1 MSEKNASHRT
11 PTLAADR
18 FSGLSRHLFDH
29 LPLAIVVT
37 SPAGKII
44 DANQAAQDSLLL
56 DVNPDLTD
64 SIHRPTRALVRRDG
78 TAMPKAEHPSE
89 LARLHGTT
97 IVLEQIGLVGTDGET
112 TWFEVTSTPVPG
124 LGVIT
129 TYHDVTRGHQVESD
143 LRHHLDQLDAFFDT
157 NLDLLVIL
165 NADGRAVRL
174 NPAWAKLLGYESGEL
189 DGAKL
194 LDFVHP
200 SDSEATL
207 GALSRMR
214 SRSEVVGF
222 VNRMHH
228 ADGGY
233 RILEWRATARDALIY
248 ATSRDITDQRL
259 AETALRESEARFRA
273 IFEQA
278 AVGVAEVEA
287 GTGRF
292 LRVNRRLCEIVGYTQ
307 EELQGLTFQA
317 ITHPEEMDLD
327 AEDFKRLMAGEIRE
341 SQRDKRYVRKD
352 GLTVWASRQVRLVG
366 ELGEPA
372 HRMVTVVEDITE
384 RRETDELLR
393 KSLAD
398 ALRANQ
404 RLDFQVAR
412 MPLALIAWDQD
423 FRVSE
428 WNPAAERIFGW
439 PANEAIGKHAYELLV
454 PLDVRPVVAG
464 LWQAVVEGADFGSHS
479 INDNIT
485 RDGRRITCEWFNTQQ
500 IDPNGKII
508 GCLSMT
514 HDITERLRLEE
525 KVIRSQHMESLG
537 SFAGGVAHDIGNL
550 IRTIL
555 GVATSIHK
563 SVLSTSPLAHDV
575 GTIIKACTRGR
586 TLVRGL
592 LDFARQDLAD
602 SKPIDLRSLLDDQLD
617 LLGRTIPPGVQVLR
631 EFDPGLCPVT
641 GDEPTLGSAIMHLI
655 INALDAMPRGG
666 LLTLRARMRS
676 DDRIQIDVED
686 TGTGMSK
693 DVLEHAME
701 PFFSTKSRDKGAGL
715 GLPAVYG
722 AVKAHHGHMEIQSE
736 VGLGTQIHITLPK
749 SIKGGER
756 LNETGELVAIP
767 ESSGLNILLVDDDD
781 LVVTAVSAQLRRL
794 GHSVIVA
801 ENGQAAI
808 DRLMEGAAVDLVVLD
823 INMPVLD
830 GCQALPRLRQL
841 RPQLPVIIET
851 GDMGDKAEDLAR
863 AYENVSILVR
873 PFSLNEIKATL
884 APWVER
890 ANAPKSTQ

>member
-1 MSEKNASHRT
+1 MSEKNAAQCT
-11 PTLAADR
+11 PRQDADR
-18 FSGLSRHLFDH
+18 LSGLSRHLFDR

-37 SPAGKII
+37 NQEGRII

-56 DVNPDLTD
+56 NANPDLTD
-64 SIHRPTRALVRRDG
+64 GIDRPTRALVRSDG
-78 TAMPKAEHPSE
+78 TTMPKAEHPSE
-89 LARLHGTT
+89 LARLQGATV
-97 IVLEQIGLVGTDGET
+97 VLERIGLVGRDGDT
-112 TWFEVTSTPVPG
+112 TWYEVTSTPVPG

-129 TYHDVTRGHQVESD
+129 TYHDVTRGHQVEND

-165 NADGRAVRL
+165 NTDGRAVRL

-189 DGAKL
+189 DGARL

-233 RILEWRATARDALIY
+233 RILEWRATARD
-248 ATSRDITDQRL
+248 ITDQRL

-287 GTGRF
+287 SSGRF
-292 LRVNRRLCEIVGYTQ
+292 LRVNQRLCEIVGYTR
-307 EELQGLTFQA
+307 EELQGLSFQA
-317 ITHPEEMDLD
+317 ITHPEERDLD
-327 AEDFKRLMAGEIRE
+327 ADDFKRLLAGEIRE

-366 ELGEPA
+366 DVGEPA
-372 HRMVTVVEDITE
+372 YRMVTVVEDITE

-393 KSLAD
+393 RSLAD
-398 ALRANQ
+398 ALMANQ
-404 RLDFQVAR
+404 RLNFQVTR
-412 MPLALIAWDQD
+412 MPLALISWDQD
-423 FRVSE
+423 FRVTE

-439 PANEAIGKHAYELLV
+439 AENEAIGKHAYELLV
-454 PLDVRPVVAG
+454 PLDVRPVVAR
-464 LWQAVVEGADFGSHS
+464 LWQAVVEGADFGNHS

-485 RDGRRITCEWFNTQQ
+485 RDGRRITCEWFNAPQ
-500 IDPNGKII
+500 IDANGEII
-508 GCLSMT
+508 GCLSMA

-537 SFAGGVAHDIGNL
+537 SFAGGVAHDIGNVM
-550 IRTIL
+550 RTIL
-555 GVATSIHK
+555 GVAASIHNR
-563 SVLSTSPLAHDV
+563 LLGTSPLAHDV

-602 SKPIDLRSLLDDQLD
+602 SKPLDLRSLLDEQLD
-617 LLGRTIPPGVQVLR
+617 LLDRTIPPTVQVLR

-641 GDEPTLGSAIMHLI
+641 GDAPTLGSAIMHLL

-666 LLTLRARMRS
+666 ILTLRARMRS
-676 DDRIQIDVED
+676 DNRIQIDVED

-701 PFFSTKSRDKGAGL
+701 PFFSTKSRGKGAGL

-722 AVKAHHGHMEIQSE
+722 AIKAHHGHMEIQSE
-736 VGLGTQIHITLPK
+736 LGHGTQVRITLPT
-749 SIKGGER
+749 SIKGGQR

-767 ESSGLNILLVDDDD
+767 ESSGLTILLVDDDD

-794 GHSVIVA
+794 GHTVVVA

-808 DRLMEGAAVDLVVLD
+808 DRLLEGAAVDLVLLD

-830 GCQALPRLRQL
+830 GCQTLPRLRQL

-851 GDMGDKAEDLAR
+851 GNMGDKADDLSR
-863 AYENVSILVR
+863 AYNNVSVLVR
-873 PFSLNEIKATL
+873 PFSLNEIKAAL

-890 ANAPKSTQ
+890 VSAQRPVT